1 MNLTLGENSNMA
13 APSWTKPAI
22 MGGIVG
28 AICLGVVG
36 FAGAG
41 WVTESKARTMSADR
55 SAADVVA
62 ALLPICLHQAATD
75 PRYDAR
81 LVSLKGK
88 QQAFQQTQSVEEW
101 GWATMPGSERARSAL
116 ARACARKLVE

>member
-1 MNLTLGENSNMA
+1 MT

-22 MGGIVG
+22 LGGVVG

-41 WVTESKARTMSADR
+41 WMTASKAKAMSSDR
-55 SAADVVA
+55 AAAEVIT
-62 ALLPICLHQAATD
+62 ALLPICLHQAEAD
-75 PRYDAR
+75 PKYETR
-81 LVSLKGK
+81 LTSLKAK
-88 QQAFQQTQSVEEW
+88 QQAFQQSQSVDDW
-101 GWATMPGSERARSAL
+101 GWATMPGADRASSNL

>member
-1 MNLTLGENSNMA
+1 MA

-41 WVTESKARTMSADR
+41 WVTESKARTMSSDR

-62 ALLPICLHQAATD
+62 ALLPICLHQAAAD
-75 PRYDAR
+75 PKYDTR
-81 LVSLKGK
+81 LVSLKAK
-88 QQAFQQTQSVEEW
+88 QQAFQQSQSVDDW
-101 GWATMPGSERARSAL
+101 GWATMPGSERAHSSL